1 MVYLVDK
8 VEQMI
13 VDEMALET
21 AFEGHRFYDL
31 MRVAMRREDPV
42 FLAEKVARRNGEEQ
56 PLNATLYDK
65 LNDPSYSNWYIHK
78 K

>member
-1 MVYLVDK
+1 
-8 VEQMI
+8 MI

-31 MRVAMRREDPV
+31 MRVAMRREDPT
-42 FLAEKVARRNGEEQ
+42 FLADKVARRNGEE
-56 PLNATLYDK
+56 AGRDEALYNK
-65 LNDPSYSNWYIHK
+65 LNDPTYNNWYLHK